1 MRGKNKK
8 FLSLLTA
15 IALGTTMILGN
26 GVKISAKEDLASKLK
41 SELLKQM
48 KESQGELSEHSKGQ
62 SEFGKDFDENG
73 NKLDENEEI
82 RVIVQLKDSPAIISE
97 SNGYNS
103 NVKTKENTV
112 KGAQQSVIKN
122 VEAITGTK
130 VKRSFGYLVNGF
142 SISTTRKNI
151 NKIRA
156 ISEDKSVTEVR
167 KYYPTMAYADEI
179 TGATSVWSELGYKGE
194 GMVVSIIDSGIDY
207 RHKDLKVTNNDV
219 KLTQSNMNA
228 AIEQLDYGKYFTN
241 KVPYGYNYAD
251 GNNDIIDVGAAGE
264 HGMHVAGI
272 VGANGSSDEVEGLM
286 GVKGVAPEAQLLA
299 MKVFSN
305 NPEINGAYDDDVI
318 AAIEDSVK
326 LGADVINMSLGSD
339 AGFSDPD
346 DPQEVA
352 IKNATDKGVLCV
364 ISAGNAQVSTSSS
377 SWEQPHNL
385 FGTIDTGLIGSPSTA
400 SDALS
405 VASMENTSAIG
416 PALTYTTTGNATGKV
431 QYSKVSGS
439 NYDSLSNNH
448 ELVYCGIGSESDCTN
463 ADGKIAL
470 IIRGDISFTEK
481 YNNAINA
488 GASAVIIYNHA
499 DGGNETISMA
509 VDNVIADKP
518 IFSVGYSDGEK
529 LRYLITS
536 GDSTIKFEQG
546 GALSSE
552 NIDKGD
558 MSQFTSWGPT
568 PSLEFKP
575 EITAPGGDIYSLA
588 NNDSYQSMSGTS
600 MAAPHTSGAQALI
613 MQGIKANGLNLSGRD
628 LVTFAKNTTMNTS
641 VPMTDK
647 YGNGVTPYS
656 PRRQGAGLLQ
666 IRNAIN
672 NKVMVTNSN
681 GQASVALK
689 EIGNNTSFTL
699 TLKNYGN
706 EEITYSIPEVKVYS
720 EVTDQA
726 GYIHE
731 VELEGASINFDKSSV
746 TVPANGTATVTCT
759 LNLSSAV
766 TAQKFV
772 EGFVKFVGNEN
783 TPSLVM
789 PFMGFYGDWS
799 AEKIVD
805 DPEYTDGSTSSIT
818 AETALI
824 GVSGESLS
832 YIGAV
837 NNGQYTVFDKSKMAF
852 SPNNDGTL
860 DEVMPYL
867 YMLRNS
873 KELKIQVLDENGDVL
888 SEIYKENNVRKNLLE
903 EYINGTSGP
912 KLVSEGAWDGTLYN
926 MNTGR
931 YENAEDGN
939 YFIRV
944 VNKVDL
950 PNATPQNLDMP
961 IMVDTVAPEIDI
973 LGVESIASDNNSV
986 NYVLKWK
993 SNDETSGLSDTF
1005 VVMIGDKMLVLS
1017 EDNISKD
1024 SNGNYYAIIP
1034 FAIETTNDVVVATMD
1049 NAGNFGLDQE
1059 VISNVTNADVKF
1071 TNISNGM
1078 IISADMLADGKYN
1091 VTGLANDSVGVLKI
1105 NDEDVEIENNR
1116 FNYPLSVVEGVNEV
1130 SLYAEDRDGNT
1141 IVRTS
1146 ILVLLDTIAPVL
1158 SVTPD
1163 IGTVSPYY
1171 TTTEDSIN
1179 LQVSVSEIN
1188 EFTGNYVGAYLG
1200 VNSEDLQ
1207 PISLDANGKG
1217 SVEVNLT
1224 DGLNGISIIA
1234 ADAAGNISYKDMVI
1248 SRYSEDNNLSVEFYN
1263 LESLNII
1270 SAQLTEN
1277 DFYTIEGKLSNKPGV
1292 FKISGEDVTVKDDLT
1307 FEYKQKL
1314 EQGTNRIN
1322 VYLEDKDGKVIVNK
1336 NYKVLYDSKAQ
1347 SVSFDLNVR
1356 DDNKVYTNN
1365 ENFTLKGNVTD
1376 NLHGYS
1382 LYINGEA
1389 VLTLDQM
1396 FVEGEDKL
1404 QREFSKD
1411 IKLQQGVNNVL
1422 VEVVDMMG
1430 NSVAQYIPV
1439 ILDKEAPVKP
1449 SINLSTTELTN
1460 KPVNVTISSNETQID
1475 KIEYSFDGENY
1486 TEYNGQFSV
1495 GISSKVYARV
1505 TDYAGNVSEVA
1516 LAEVKIDTEAP
1527 QVNITN
1533 IGEGQEFTES
1543 VTPNVVC
1550 NDEEATI
1557 TLLLNGNSYDGEE
1570 ITAEGEYT
1578 LEVYATDK
1586 AGNKSLVVTRHF
1598 KIISDSGVITPPS
1611 GGDTENPGKPGDSM
1625 KPGDIN
1631 NNGGTT
1637 SNTQGTPS
1645 KTGDSNSMTVVIV
1658 LVALMLCSG
1667 AAIVFIKKKKKVE

>member
-48 KESQGELSEHSKGQ
+48 RESQGELSEHSKGQ

-97 SNGYNS
+97 SNGYDS

-112 KGAQQSVIKN
+112 KGAQQSVIKK

-142 SISTTRKNI
+142 SISTTRKNVD
-151 NKIRA
+151 KIKS
-156 ISEDKSVTEVR
+156 ISEVKSVTEVR
-167 KYYPTMAYADEI
+167 RYYPTMAYADEI
-179 TGATSVWSELGYKGE
+179 TGATGVWNELGYKGE

-219 KLTQSNMNA
+219 KLTQSNMNT

-241 KVPYGYNYAD
+241 KIPYGYNYAD

-305 NPEINGAYDDDVI
+305 NPEIKGAYDDDII

-416 PALTYTTTGNATGKV
+416 PALTYTTIGNATGKV
-431 QYSKVSGS
+431 QYSKVSGCK
-439 NYDSLSNNH
+439 YDSLSNNH

-463 ADGKIAL
+463 SDGKIAL
-470 IIRGDISFTEK
+470 IIRGDISFSEK

-509 VDNVIADKP
+509 VDNVVADKP

-529 LRYLITS
+529 LKSLITS

-568 PSLEFKP
+568 SSLEFKP

-588 NNDSYQSMSGTS
+588 NNNSYQSMSGTS

-613 MQGIKANGLNLSGRD
+613 IQGVKANGLNLSGRD
-628 LVTFAKNTTMNTS
+628 LVTFAKNTAMNTS

-647 YGNGVTPYS
+647 YGNGTIPYS

-672 NKVMVTNSN
+672 NKVIITNSN
-681 GQASVALK
+681 RQASVALK

-699 TLKNYGN
+699 NLKNYGN

-720 EVTDQA
+720 EVTDEV

-731 VELEGASINFDKSSV
+731 VELEGASITFDKSSV
-746 TVPANGTATVTCT
+746 TVPANGTATVICN
-759 LNLSSAV
+759 LNLSSVV

-783 TPSLVM
+783 VPSLVM

-805 DPEYTDGSTSSIT
+805 DPEYIDGSTSSIT

-824 GVSGESLS
+824 GVSGENLS

-837 NNGQYTVFDKSKMAF
+837 SNGQYTVFDKSKMAF

-873 KELKIQVLDENGDVL
+873 KELKIQVLDQNGDIL

-931 YENAEDGN
+931 YENVEDGN
-939 YFIRV
+939 YYIRV

-993 SNDETSGLSDTF
+993 SNDEASGLSDIF

-1034 FAIETTNDVVVATMD
+1034 FALETTNDVVVATMD
-1049 NAGNFGLDQE
+1049 NAGNFGLDEE

-1078 IISADMLADGKYN
+1078 IISADMLADGKYIVN
-1091 VTGLANDSVGVLKI
+1091 GLANDSVGVLKI
-1105 NDEDVEIENNR
+1105 NGEDVEIENNR
-1116 FNYPLSVVEGVNEV
+1116 FNYPLSVAEGVNEV

-1146 ILVLLDTIAPVL
+1146 ILVLLDTIAPAL

-1207 PISLDANGKG
+1207 PISLDENGKG

-1248 SRYSEDNNLSVEFYN
+1248 SKYSEDNNLSVEFYN
-1263 LESLNII
+1263 LEAFNII

-1277 DFYTIEGKLSNKPGV
+1277 DFYTIEGKLNNKPGV

-1307 FEYKQKL
+1307 FEFKQKL

-1336 NYKVLYDSKAQ
+1336 NYKVLYDSKAP
-1347 SVSFDLNVR
+1347 SVSFALNIR

-1365 ENFTLKGNVTD
+1365 ENFTLKGKVTD

-1422 VEVVDMMG
+1422 VEVVDMIG
-1430 NSVAQYIPV
+1430 NSVTQYIPV

-1533 IGEGQEFTES
+1533 IGEGQEFTKS

-1570 ITAEGEYT
+1570 IIAEGEYI
-1578 LEVYATDK
+1578 LEAYATDK

-1598 KIISDSGVITPPS
+1598 KIVSESGVITPPS
-1611 GGDTENPGKPGDSM
+1611 GGDTDNPSKPGDST
-1625 KPGDIN
+1625 KPGNTN
-1631 NNGGTT
+1631 NTGGTT
-1637 SNTQGTPS
+1637 NNTQGTPS

>member
-48 KESQGELSEHSKGQ
+48 RESQGELSEHSKGQ

-97 SNGYNS
+97 SNGYDS

-112 KGAQQSVIKN
+112 KGAQQSVIKK

-142 SISTTRKNI
+142 SISTTRKNVD
-151 NKIRA
+151 KIKS
-156 ISEDKSVTEVR
+156 ISEVKSVTEVR
-167 KYYPTMAYADEI
+167 RYYPTMAYADEI
-179 TGATSVWSELGYKGE
+179 TGATGVWNELGYKGE

-219 KLTQSNMNA
+219 KLTQSNMNT

-241 KVPYGYNYAD
+241 KIPYGYNYAD

-305 NPEINGAYDDDVI
+305 NPEIKGAYDDDII

-416 PALTYTTTGNATGKV
+416 PALTYTTIGNATGKV
-431 QYSKVSGS
+431 QYSKVSGCK
-439 NYDSLSNNH
+439 YDSLSNNH

-463 ADGKIAL
+463 SDGKIAL
-470 IIRGDISFTEK
+470 IIRGDISFSEK

-509 VDNVIADKP
+509 VDNVVADKP

-529 LRYLITS
+529 LKSLITS

-568 PSLEFKP
+568 SSLEFKP

-588 NNDSYQSMSGTS
+588 NNNSYQSMSGTS

-613 MQGIKANGLNLSGRD
+613 IQGVKANGLNLSGRD
-628 LVTFAKNTTMNTS
+628 LVTFAKNTAMNTS

-647 YGNGVTPYS
+647 YGNGTIPYS

-672 NKVMVTNSN
+672 NKVIVTNSN
-681 GQASVALK
+681 RQASVALK

-699 TLKNYGN
+699 NLKNYGN

-720 EVTDQA
+720 EVTDEV

-731 VELEGASINFDKSSV
+731 VELEGASITFDKSSV
-746 TVPANGTATVTCT
+746 TVPANGTATVICN
-759 LNLSSAV
+759 LNLSSVV

-783 TPSLVM
+783 VPSLVM

-824 GVSGESLS
+824 GVSGENLS

-837 NNGQYTVFDKSKMAF
+837 SNGQYTVFDKSKMAF

-873 KELKIQVLDENGDVL
+873 KELKIQVLDQNGDIL

-931 YENAEDGN
+931 YENVEDGN
-939 YFIRV
+939 YYIRV

-993 SNDETSGLSDTF
+993 SNDEASGLSDIF

-1024 SNGNYYAIIP
+1024 SNDNYYAIIP
-1034 FAIETTNDVVVATMD
+1034 FALETTNDVVVATMD
-1049 NAGNFGLDQE
+1049 NAGNFGLDEE

-1078 IISADMLADGKYN
+1078 IISADMLADGKYIVN
-1091 VTGLANDSVGVLKI
+1091 GLANDSVGVLKI
-1105 NDEDVEIENNR
+1105 NGEDVEIENNR
-1116 FNYPLSVVEGVNEV
+1116 FNYPLSVAEGVNEV

-1146 ILVLLDTIAPVL
+1146 ILVLLDTIAPAL

-1263 LESLNII
+1263 LEALNFI

-1277 DFYTIEGKLSNKPGV
+1277 DFYKIEGKLSNKPGV

-1307 FEYKQKL
+1307 FEFKQKL

-1336 NYKVLYDSKAQ
+1336 NYKVLYDSKAP

-1376 NLHGYS
+1376 SLHGYS

-1411 IKLQQGVNNVL
+1411 IRLQQGVNNVL

-1527 QVNITN
+1527 QVTITN

-1557 TLLLNGNSYDGEE
+1557 TLLLNGNSYYGEE
-1570 ITAEGEYT
+1570 ITAEGEYI
-1578 LEVYATDK
+1578 LEAYATDK

-1598 KIISDSGVITPPS
+1598 KIVSDSAVITPPS
-1611 GGDTENPGKPGDSM
+1611 GGDTDNPSKPGDSTE
-1625 KPGDIN
+1625 PGDTN
-1631 NNGGTT
+1631 
-1637 SNTQGTPS
+1637 NTQGIPS

-1667 AAIVFIKKKKKVE
+1667 AAVVVIRKKKKVE

>member
-1 MRGKNKK
+1 ME
-8 FLSLLTA
+8 LLT
-15 IALGTTMILGN
+15 L
-26 GVKISAKEDLASKLK
+26 
-41 SELLKQM
+41 
-48 KESQGELSEHSKGQ
+48 
-62 SEFGKDFDENG
+62 
-73 NKLDENEEI
+73 
-82 RVIVQLKDSPAIISE
+82 
-97 SNGYNS
+97 
-103 NVKTKENTV
+103 
-112 KGAQQSVIKN
+112 
-122 VEAITGTK
+122 
-130 VKRSFGYLVNGF
+130 
-142 SISTTRKNI
+142 NI
-151 NKIRA
+151 
-156 ISEDKSVTEVR
+156 
-167 KYYPTMAYADEI
+167 
-179 TGATSVWSELGYKGE
+179 
-194 GMVVSIIDSGIDY
+194 
-207 RHKDLKVTNNDV
+207 
-219 KLTQSNMNA
+219 
-228 AIEQLDYGKYFTN
+228 
-241 KVPYGYNYAD
+241 
-251 GNNDIIDVGAAGE
+251 
-264 HGMHVAGI
+264 
-272 VGANGSSDEVEGLM
+272 
-286 GVKGVAPEAQLLA
+286 
-299 MKVFSN
+299 
-305 NPEINGAYDDDVI
+305 
-318 AAIEDSVK
+318 
-326 LGADVINMSLGSD
+326 
-339 AGFSDPD
+339 
-346 DPQEVA
+346 
-352 IKNATDKGVLCV
+352 
-364 ISAGNAQVSTSSS
+364 
-377 SWEQPHNL
+377 
-385 FGTIDTGLIGSPSTA
+385 
-400 SDALS
+400 
-405 VASMENTSAIG
+405 
-416 PALTYTTTGNATGKV
+416 
-431 QYSKVSGS
+431 
-439 NYDSLSNNH
+439 
-448 ELVYCGIGSESDCTN
+448 
-463 ADGKIAL
+463 
-470 IIRGDISFTEK
+470 
-481 YNNAINA
+481 
-488 GASAVIIYNHA
+488 
-499 DGGNETISMA
+499 
-509 VDNVIADKP
+509 
-518 IFSVGYSDGEK
+518 
-529 LRYLITS
+529 
-536 GDSTIKFEQG
+536 
-546 GALSSE
+546 
-552 NIDKGD
+552 
-558 MSQFTSWGPT
+558 
-568 PSLEFKP
+568 
-575 EITAPGGDIYSLA
+575 
-588 NNDSYQSMSGTS
+588 
-600 MAAPHTSGAQALI
+600 
-613 MQGIKANGLNLSGRD
+613 
-628 LVTFAKNTTMNTS
+628 
-641 VPMTDK
+641 
-647 YGNGVTPYS
+647 
-656 PRRQGAGLLQ
+656 
-666 IRNAIN
+666 
-672 NKVMVTNSN
+672 
-681 GQASVALK
+681 
-689 EIGNNTSFTL
+689 
-699 TLKNYGN
+699 
-706 EEITYSIPEVKVYS
+706 
-720 EVTDQA
+720 
-726 GYIHE
+726 
-731 VELEGASINFDKSSV
+731 
-746 TVPANGTATVTCT
+746 
-759 LNLSSAV
+759 SSAV

-783 TPSLVM
+783 IPSLVM

-805 DPEYTDGSTSSIT
+805 DPEYTDASTSSIT

-837 NNGQYTVFDKSKMAF
+837 SNGQYTVFDKSKMAF

-873 KELKIQVLDENGDVL
+873 KELKIQILNENREVL
-888 SEIYKENNVRKNLLE
+888 SEIYKENNVRKVLLE

-931 YENAEDGN
+931 YENVEDGN
-939 YFIRV
+939 YYIRV

-950 PNATPQNLDMP
+950 PNATPQNLDMQ
-961 IMVDTVAPEIDI
+961 IMIDTVAPEIDI
-973 LGVESIASDNNSV
+973 IGVESIASNNSV

-993 SNDETSGLSDTF
+993 SNDEASGLSDTF
-1005 VVMIGDKMLVLS
+1005 IVMIGDNMLVLS

-1024 SNGNYYAIIP
+1024 SNGNYNAIIP
-1034 FAIETTNDVVVATMD
+1034 FEIETTNDVVVATMD

-1059 VISNVTNADVKF
+1059 VISNITNADVKF

-1078 IISADMLADGKYN
+1078 IISADMLADGKYIVN
-1091 VTGLANDSVGVLKI
+1091 GLANDSVGVLKI
-1105 NDEDVEIENNR
+1105 NGEDVEIENNR
-1116 FNYPLSVVEGVNEV
+1116 FNYPLSVAEGVNEV

-1146 ILVLLDTIAPVL
+1146 ILALLDTIAPDL

-1163 IGTVSPYY
+1163 IGAVSPYY
-1171 TTTEDSIN
+1171 TTKEDSIN
-1179 LQVSVSEIN
+1179 LQVSVSEMN

-1207 PISLDANGKG
+1207 PISLDENGKG

-1263 LESLNII
+1263 LEALNFI

-1307 FEYKQKL
+1307 FEFKQKL

-1336 NYKVLYDSKAQ
+1336 NYKVLYDSKAP
-1347 SVSFDLNVR
+1347 SVSFALNIR

-1365 ENFTLKGNVTD
+1365 ENFTLKGKVTD

-1422 VEVVDMMG
+1422 VEVVDMIG
-1430 NSVAQYIPV
+1430 NSVTQYIPV

-1533 IGEGQEFTES
+1533 IGEGQEFTKS

-1570 ITAEGEYT
+1570 IIAEGEYI
-1578 LEVYATDK
+1578 LEAYATDK

-1598 KIISDSGVITPPS
+1598 KIVSESGVITPPS
-1611 GGDTENPGKPGDSM
+1611 GGDTDNPSKPGDST
-1625 KPGDIN
+1625 KPGNTN
-1631 NNGGTT
+1631 NTGGTT
-1637 SNTQGTPS
+1637 NNTQGTPS

>member
-48 KESQGELSEHSKGQ
+48 RESQGELSEHSKGQ

-97 SNGYNS
+97 SNGYDS

-112 KGAQQSVIKN
+112 KGAQQSVIKK

-142 SISTTRKNI
+142 SISTTRKNVD
-151 NKIRA
+151 KIKS
-156 ISEDKSVTEVR
+156 ISEVKSVTEVR
-167 KYYPTMAYADEI
+167 RYYPTMAYADEI
-179 TGATSVWSELGYKGE
+179 TGATGVWNELGYKGE

-219 KLTQSNMNA
+219 KLTQSNMNT

-241 KVPYGYNYAD
+241 KIPYGYNYAD

-305 NPEINGAYDDDVI
+305 NPEIKGAYDDDII

-416 PALTYTTTGNATGKV
+416 PALTYTTIGNATGKV
-431 QYSKVSGS
+431 QYSKVSGCK
-439 NYDSLSNNH
+439 YDSLSNNH

-463 ADGKIAL
+463 SDGKIAL
-470 IIRGDISFTEK
+470 IIRGDISFSEK

-509 VDNVIADKP
+509 VDNVVADKP

-529 LRYLITS
+529 LKSLITS

-568 PSLEFKP
+568 SSLEFKP

-588 NNDSYQSMSGTS
+588 NNNSYQSMSGTS

-613 MQGIKANGLNLSGRD
+613 IQGVKANGLNLSGRD
-628 LVTFAKNTTMNTS
+628 LVTFAKNTAMNTS

-647 YGNGVTPYS
+647 YGNGTIPYS

-672 NKVMVTNSN
+672 NKVIVTNSN
-681 GQASVALK
+681 RQASVALK

-699 TLKNYGN
+699 NLKNYGN

-720 EVTDQA
+720 EVTDEV

-731 VELEGASINFDKSSV
+731 VELEGASITFDKSSV
-746 TVPANGTATVTCT
+746 TVPANGTATVICN
-759 LNLSSAV
+759 LNLSSVV

-783 TPSLVM
+783 VPSLVM

-805 DPEYTDGSTSSIT
+805 DPEYIDGSTSSIT

-824 GVSGESLS
+824 GVSGENLS

-837 NNGQYTVFDKSKMAF
+837 SNGQYTVFDKSKMAF

-873 KELKIQVLDENGDVL
+873 KELKIQVLDQNGDIL

-931 YENAEDGN
+931 YENVEDGN
-939 YFIRV
+939 YYIRV

-993 SNDETSGLSDTF
+993 SNDEASGLSDIF

-1034 FAIETTNDVVVATMD
+1034 FALETTNDVVVATMD
-1049 NAGNFGLDQE
+1049 NAGNFGLDEE

-1078 IISADMLADGKYN
+1078 IISADMLADGKYIVN
-1091 VTGLANDSVGVLKI
+1091 GLANDSVGVLKI
-1105 NDEDVEIENNR
+1105 NGEDVEIENNR
-1116 FNYPLSVVEGVNEV
+1116 FNYPLSVAEGVNEV

-1146 ILVLLDTIAPVL
+1146 ILVLLDTIAPAL

-1171 TTTEDSIN
+1171 TITEDSIN

-1263 LESLNII
+1263 LEALNFI

-1277 DFYTIEGKLSNKPGV
+1277 DFYKIEGKLSNKPGV

-1307 FEYKQKL
+1307 FEFKQKL

-1336 NYKVLYDSKAQ
+1336 NYKVLYDSKAP

-1376 NLHGYS
+1376 SLHGYS

-1411 IKLQQGVNNVL
+1411 IRLQQGVNNVL

-1557 TLLLNGNSYDGEE
+1557 TLLLNGNSYYGEE
-1570 ITAEGEYT
+1570 ITAEGEYI
-1578 LEVYATDK
+1578 LEAYATDK

-1598 KIISDSGVITPPS
+1598 KIVSDSAVITPPS
-1611 GGDTENPGKPGDSM
+1611 GGDTDNPSKPGDSTE
-1625 KPGDIN
+1625 PGDTN
-1631 NNGGTT
+1631 
-1637 SNTQGTPS
+1637 NTQGIPS

-1667 AAIVFIKKKKKVE
+1667 AAVVVIRKKKKVE